1 MAKFNFKLQTLLNLK
16 SQQEDNIK
24 NELRKAIQK
33 LENEK
38 AELRSLESEIEAN
51 ISEFNKKSR
60 KTTVEK
66 LINFN
71 KYISFL
77 NVKIKHQKENVN
89 YASQNVDKVREELIK
104 IDKEHEIL
112 DRLKEKKYEL
122 FRKELLK
129 EEQRLNDEIVNFRH
143 KENHTGDKDA

>member
-1 MAKFNFKLQTLLNLK
+1 MAKFNFKLQTLLNVK

-24 NELRKAIQK
+24 NELGKSIQK

-38 AELRSLESEIEAN
+38 TELRRLEMEMEAN

-66 LINFN
+66 LIHFN
-71 KYISFL
+71 GYISFL
-77 NVKIKHQKENVN
+77 NTKIKHQKENVN

-104 IDKEHEIL
+104 IDKEREIL
-112 DRLKEKKYEL
+112 DRLKEKKYEIFL
-122 FRKELLK
+122 KELLK
-129 EEQRLNDEIVNFRH
+129 EEQRLNDEIVSFKH